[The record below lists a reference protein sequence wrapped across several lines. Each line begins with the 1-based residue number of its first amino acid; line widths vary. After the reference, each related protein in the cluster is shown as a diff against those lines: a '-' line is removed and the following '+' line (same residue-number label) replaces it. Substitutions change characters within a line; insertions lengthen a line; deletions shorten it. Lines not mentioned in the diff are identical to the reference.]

1 MARAIVVERIDGT
14 PIKNEKEQ
22 TGPFSRRCRLP
33 DRSEGQERQEF
44 PKHSHLVH
52 RSSNSRRWKNAWS
65 TLRGTQARRRDSRMA
80 DHGGSRAV
88 HALAYPRSDRGIVQ
102 CSSLRPRPRG
112 VDKTGSRQIISS
124 WPEAAAVPRSGVR
137 RRFDQRLA
145 LVGSEAA
152 DTTGLGDR
160 QFFEEFRSLH

>member
-1 MARAIVVERIDGT
+1 MVERIDGT

-22 TGPFSRRCRLP
+22 TGPFSRDGVDYRIDL
-33 DRSEGQERQEF
+33 
-44 PKHSHLVH
+44 KA
-52 RSSNSRRWKNAWS
+52 KNAKNFHS
-65 TLRGTQARRRDSRMA
+65 TLTLYIDHATRVGGRMHGRPCGGSQARKRDSRMA

-112 VDKTGSRQIISS
+112 VDKTASGQLISS